1 MALYLLI
8 NYLEFKNKI
17 STQKMLKKILK
28 ILFAIT
34 LLNFTINAQNLIFLD
49 GKTEISAKTGELE
62 LVVSNTD
69 TVSGIQATLKL
80 DKPIIKIDT
89 IIALRNNLL
98 FKYYSPDSVTTNFVL
113 LTNDGYEFKPGK
125 TIIAKIKFSVLN
137 FTPGDSVSINFENLL
152 MIAPKVRRLNA
163 NANGI
168 TLKINKL
175 NESLELKFNISY
187 SSIVVSMRNNEKV
200 KNLNI
205 EFKLKEGST
214 AELVSLMPRSAGVM
228 KLDYTIQN
236 DIVRVNLHSKP
247 ETALEPG
254 DGEIFFITG
263 KFNSTNDIEISKIE
277 VINQNGDILTPNF
290 KLVSVDIYPASFKLE
305 QNYPNPFNP
314 ATTIKFRIPVESR
327 VQIAV
332 FDINGR
338 LVKVLVDDIL
348 PAGEH
353 LTIWDGTDLNGARV
367 SSGVYIYRMYADK
380 FVEAKRMILIK

>member
-1 MALYLLI
+1 M
-8 NYLEFKNKI
+8 K
-17 STQKMLKKILK
+17 TLK
-28 ILFAIT
+28 ILVVIT
-34 LLNFTINAQNLIFLD
+34 LISFTINAQNLIFLD
-49 GKTEISAKTGELE
+49 GKTEISTRTGELE
-62 LVVSNTD
+62 LILSNID

-80 DKPIIKIDT
+80 DKPSIKIDT
-89 IIALRNNLL
+89 IITTRSNIL

-113 LTNDGYEFKPGK
+113 LANNGYEFNPGK
-125 TIIAKIKFSVLN
+125 TTIAKIKFTVLN
-137 FTPGDSVSINFENLL
+137 FTPGDSVRINFENLL

-163 NANGI
+163 TANGI
-168 TLKINKL
+168 TLKIIKL
-175 NESLELKFNISY
+175 DESNLEIKFNISY
-187 SSIVVSMRNNEKV
+187 SSIVVSLRNNEKI

-236 DIVRVNLHSKP
+236 NLVRVNLHSKS

-263 KFNSTNDIEISKIE
+263 KFNSTNNIEVSKVE

-314 ATTIKFRIPVESR
+314 ATTIKFRIPVETQ

-338 LVKVLVDDIL
+338 LVKVLVDNVL

-353 LTIWDGTDLNGARV
+353 LAIWDGTDLNGMKV